1 MPPPALTFGIGWRLN
16 GFGTVFR
23 APIFDSSTNSH
34 GKPRLQ
40 FFGERHENCA
50 EEGVTRRKSMK
61 FCFEVG
67 ELEKHHV
74 EFNFNQLY
82 GTLLIRV
89 DNKPVRRATRLLNEP
104 IQEVF
109 DFVVGNVERW
119 PVRIEKRRKPLF
131 GSRNVLYVN
140 HRLTRVVEGF

>member
-1 MPPPALTFGIGWRLN
+1 
-16 GFGTVFR
+16 
-23 APIFDSSTNSH
+23 
-34 GKPRLQ
+34 
-40 FFGERHENCA
+40 
-50 EEGVTRRKSMK
+50 MK
-61 FCFEVG
+61 FSFEVG

-104 IQEVF
+104 IHETF
-109 DFVVGNVERW
+109 DFVVGNAERW

-140 HRLTRVVEGF
+140 HRLTQVFEGF